1 MRDADLPDPTAPS
14 RPSARA
20 IAAAGPNGAPV
31 EVAVLGATGA
41 VGQTFVR
48 MLEAHP
54 WLRVTELAASERSA
68 GRPYEEVTRW
78 LEGRLPERLRRT
90 VVLPCSPAHVR
101 APIVF
106 SALDSAAAGDIEP
119 AFAAAGRLVFSNAKN
134 YRMAADVPLLIP
146 EVNWPHVALLAR
158 QQATRGWSGALVTN
172 ANCSVTVA
180 AMALAPLHAAFG
192 VERVFA
198 ATMQAVSGAGYPG
211 VASLD
216 ILGNAIPYI
225 ADEEPK
231 VETELRKLLGTLAD
245 GAVVEADVRTSAHCN
260 RVAVEHGHTVCLSVA
275 FRRTPSVD
283 DVRESLAAW
292 RGPEGLDAHLPR
304 CPTAPEAPIVV
315 TDAPD
320 RPQPRRDV
328 DAGQGMSVVVGRV
341 RPDPLL
347 DVKLVVMGHNTVRGA
362 AGGSILN
369 AELCV
374 LGAPPVPTAAI
385 AAALAGSGAPAAAR
399 AP

>member
-1 MRDADLPDPTAPS
+1 MPIPDTLGGRRIPV
-14 RPSARA
+14 A
-20 IAAAGPNGAPV
+20 I
-31 EVAVLGATGA
+31 LGATGA

-48 MLEAHP
+48 LLEGHP
-54 WLRVTELAASERSA
+54 WFEVIELAASERSA
-68 GRPYEEVTRW
+68 GRPYGEAARW
-78 LEGRLPERLRRT
+78 IEGQMPERLRHV
-90 VVLPCSPAHVR
+90 VVLPCDPTAVS

-106 SALDSAAAGDIEP
+106 SALDSGVAGAVEP

-134 YRMAADVPLLIP
+134 YRMAPDVPLLIP
-146 EVNWPHVALLAR
+146 EVNWEQVGLLAR
-158 QQATRGWSGALVTN
+158 QRRERGWSGGLITN

-180 AMALAPLHAAFG
+180 ALALAPLHHAFG

-211 VASLD
+211 VPSLD

-231 VETELRKLLGTLAD
+231 IEAELRKLLGRVQED
-245 GAVVEADVRTSAHCN
+245 AVVEPAIRVSAHAN
-260 RVAVEHGHTVCLSVA
+260 RVPVEHGHTICLSVG
-275 FRRTPSVD
+275 FVRRPSPE
-283 DVRESLAAW
+283 DVVEALRAW
-292 RGPEGLDAHLPR
+292 RGPEGLAGYLEA
-304 CPTAPEAPIVV
+304 CPTAPARPIVV

-328 DAGQGMSVVVGRV
+328 HAGRGMAVTVGRV
-341 RPDPLL
+341 REDTLL
-347 DVKLVVMGHNTVRGA
+347 DVKLVAMGHNTVRGA

-374 LGAPPVPTAAI
+374 LGAPPMPAGL
-385 AAALAGSGAPAAAR
+385 LAGITGAAGAH